1 MADFLVFQLYGALA
15 SWGDIAVGEYRPSQG
30 QPSKS
35 AVTGLLAAAL
45 GIARADE
52 AYTTRR
58 QELLSDRLSLNTILS
73 QRDYRT
79 DAFYQIAVWPIDKDA
94 PYSLEDFYYAL
105 RRPKFSLYLGRR
117 SCPAG
122 LPLYPRMMPDVTL
135 KQAFDNYPLDKAEPW
150 LKQMTAP
157 GLIRYVWE
165 QEGLKTEEAGM
176 LRVNPVVTVTTQS
189 RKQQRHDVVM
199 QEKQRIGYPKL
210 PEMERPPLQQLVQQS
225 GINWLRAR
233 TDSNGF
239 SIEPGQV
246 VADGYQ
252 QHRSRIK
259 RQRRLVC
266 YSSVDF
272 QGILTIINTERF
284 RKALF
289 SGIGKSKAFGCGLL
303 LIKRYPG

>member
-1 MADFLVFQLYGALA
+1 MYFSRITLNPDTDQKQLASVLCNDSYREHQALWQLFDSNPDAGRDFL
-15 SWGDIAVGEYRPSQG
+15 YRHVIENGRIKYYVLSRRVP
-30 QPSKS
+30 
-35 AVTGLLAAAL
+35 VDNTGLWR
-45 GIARADE
+45 IDPPKV
-52 AYTTRR
+52 YDP
-58 QELLSDRLSLNTILS
+58 QLS
-73 QRDYRT
+73 
-79 DAFYQIAVWPIDKDA
+79 
-94 PYSLEDFYYAL
+94 
-105 RRPKFSLYLGRR
+105 
-117 SCPAG
+117 
-122 LPLYPRMMPDVTL
+122 
-135 KQAFDNYPLDKAEPW
+135 
-150 LKQMTAP
+150 
-157 GLIRYVWE
+157 
-165 QEGLKTEEAGM
+165 EGQQLFFM

-189 RKQQRHDVVM
+189 GKQQRHDVVM
-199 QEKQRIGYPKL
+199 QEKQRIGYQKL

-259 RQRRLVC
+259 RQRRLIR

-272 QGILTIINTERF
+272 QGILTVTSTERF

-303 LIKRYPG
+303 LIKCYPG